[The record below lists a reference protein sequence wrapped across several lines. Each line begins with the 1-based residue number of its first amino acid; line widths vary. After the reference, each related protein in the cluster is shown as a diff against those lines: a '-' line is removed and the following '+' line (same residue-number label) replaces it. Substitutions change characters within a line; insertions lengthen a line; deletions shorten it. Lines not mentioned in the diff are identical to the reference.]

1 MPQCPPIHIHASLH
15 ANTQIRSAQPA
26 AVAARCTLVSVGFA
40 CWRYRLSAAAN
51 KRAQRA
57 PPPPQREAQ
66 SPQLPSPHKRE
77 TDSRNSHGQKNRSK
91 ALMLGAAVSLV
102 ALLAVAASAS
112 VCDLTGDWVVN
123 TRLDTG
129 GSVPGSNG
137 VGLKSQTDA
146 ATASST

>member
-1 MPQCPPIHIHASLH
+1 
-15 ANTQIRSAQPA
+15 
-26 AVAARCTLVSVGFA
+26 
-40 CWRYRLSAAAN
+40 
-51 KRAQRA
+51 
-57 PPPPQREAQ
+57 
-66 SPQLPSPHKRE
+66 
-77 TDSRNSHGQKNRSK
+77 
-91 ALMLGAAVSLV
+91 MLGAAVSLV